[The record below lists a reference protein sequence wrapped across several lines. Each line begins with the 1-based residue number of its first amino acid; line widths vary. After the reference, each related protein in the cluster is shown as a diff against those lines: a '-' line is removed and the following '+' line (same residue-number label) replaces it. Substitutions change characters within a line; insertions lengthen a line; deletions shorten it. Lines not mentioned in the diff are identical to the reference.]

1 MVQQSVSP
9 KFNRIAIEPLPT
21 RTCRSNLNVVASTF
35 RRNTTEPLMRFVPL
49 QHHQHASPFRG
60 GRTRRTSLHETSE
73 PTASLPG
80 SQPFRLQG
88 FYPRDGFLLASL
100 CRFISS
106 GGHSWGFSLQSL
118 SLRRSRI
125 AFRRSL
131 PSCRLSLP
139 LPVRAPRLQGFYLR
153 RNPLAAILCFHR
165 ICSLDALLGFAPF
178 RVFTRIALVPP
189 SRSILSLFRVST
201 R

>member
-1 MVQQSVSP
+1 MVQQCVSP
-9 KFNRIAIEPLPT
+9 KFNRFAIEPLLT
-21 RTCRSNLNVVASTF
+21 RICRSNFNVIASTF

-60 GRTRRTSLHETSE
+60 GRTSRTSPHETPE
-73 PTASLPG
+73 PIASLPR

-88 FYPRDGFLLASL
+88 FYPRDGFLLTLL
-100 CRFISS
+100 CRFISP
-106 GGHSWGFSLQSL
+106 GGHSWGFSLQSV
-118 SLRRSRI
+118 SLRRSRF
-125 AFRRSL
+125 AFRRPL
-131 PSCRLSLP
+131 PSCRFSLP
-139 LPVRAPRLQGFYLR
+139 LPVRAARLQGFYLR

-165 ICSLDALLGFAPF
+165 ICSLDALLGFTPF
-178 RVFTRIALVPP
+178 RVFTRIALVPS